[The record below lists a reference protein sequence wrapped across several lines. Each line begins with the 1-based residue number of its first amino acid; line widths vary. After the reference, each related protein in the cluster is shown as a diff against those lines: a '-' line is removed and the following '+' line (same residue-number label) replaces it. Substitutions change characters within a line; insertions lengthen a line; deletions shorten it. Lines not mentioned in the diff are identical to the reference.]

1 MSQRIGIVGMGL
13 MGQAFILNL
22 RKSQFQVQG
31 FDIDP
36 KRMDE
41 LRAQGGHPVDS
52 PAAAARG
59 VEYVITSLPTS
70 DIGRTVMLGAGGI
83 ADGVREES
91 TLGRLIVCDT
101 TTARPE
107 DSEALAAEL
116 AKRGI
121 RFLDSAVSGTSTM
134 VHAGDLVVMAGGD
147 KVDFEACRRVFAGFS
162 RAAYY
167 MGPVGAG
174 ARTKLVVNLVL
185 AGNRLALAEGLVLGE
200 KAGLALGPLL
210 EVLQDG
216 ASSSKTMSDKG
227 PKMIAADYSRQG
239 QVKTSLKD
247 SRLMLEMGH
256 KLGAPLLMAALFS
269 QIVEAAYAKGY
280 GEKDTVAFIEVLRG
294 LAGLA
299 ERPGIDDE
307 PFGT

>member
-52 PAAAARG
+52 PAAAAKG
-59 VEYVITSLPTS
+59 VECVITSLPTS

-83 ADGVREES
+83 AEGVREES
-91 TLGRLIVCDT
+91 TLGGLIVCDT

-116 AKRGI
+116 AEHGI

-134 VHAGDLVVMAGGD
+134 ARAGDLVVIAGGD
-147 KVDFEACRRVFAGFS
+147 KADFEACRQVFAGFS
-162 RAAYY
+162 RAAYH

-216 ASSSKTMSDKG
+216 ASGSKTMRDKG
-227 PKMIAADYSRQG
+227 PKMIVADFARQG

-256 KLGAPLLMAALFS
+256 KLGAPLPMTALFS

-307 PFGT
+307 PFGA